1 MPAFDFA
8 VGLRVVGR
16 GFDVGHAG
24 DADELLEV
32 LGDELGAVVA
42 DDAWLGVGVS
52 FAGALDDGFHVGFL
66 HFLADF
72 LVDDE
77 AAVAIEDRAEEV
89 KGAGDVEVAD
99 IDVPVLVGL
108 QGLHEAGAF
117 LGDVGRGAGQES
129 GCFEDAVDAGRAA
142 RDDDRHRAS

>member
-1 MPAFDFA
+1 MQAFDLA

-32 LGDELGAVVA
+32 LGDELGAVVG
-42 DDAWLGVGVS
+42 DDAWRDAGVS

-66 HFLADF
+66 HFFADF
-72 LVDDE
+72 PVDDE
-77 AAVAIEDRAEEV
+77 AAAAVEDGTKEV
-89 KGAGDVEVAD
+89 EGAGDVEVAD

-108 QGLHEAGAF
+108 ERLDEAGAF
-117 LGDVGRGAGQES
+117 FG
-129 GCFEDAVDAGRAA
+129 DAGR
-142 RDDDRHRAS
+142 RSGQQPWRL